1 MNIIPWINLL
11 PGLGLVG
18 IVMIIHWKWSIG
30 AGSILYA
37 SSRMIIQLILIGFVL
52 NFIFNQSNPAWI
64 ALILLIMI
72 SIASWIALRTIK
84 EKRSQYLLWS
94 LISIFIGGS
103 LPLGVVI
110 FLIIKPST
118 WYDPRVILPIAG
130 MIYANGMNS
139 VSLSADRYF
148 VEIKH
153 GATHIQARAEALKTA
168 LIPITNAF
176 LAVGLVSLP
185 GMMTG
190 QILAGVSPLIAVRYQ
205 IMVMCM
211 VFSAS
216 GLTAAIFLTSLK
228 QK

>member
-18 IVMIIHWKWSIG
+18 VVMFIYWKWSIG

-37 SSRMIIQLILIGFVL
+37 SSRMIIQLILIGFIL
-52 NFIFNQSNPAWI
+52 NFIFNQSNPVWI
-64 ALILLIMI
+64 ALILLSMI
-72 SIASWIALRTIK
+72 SIASWIALRILK
-84 EKRSQYLLWS
+84 EKRSEYLLRS
-94 LISIFIGGS
+94 LLAIFVGGS
-103 LPLGVVI
+103 LPLGIVI
-110 FLIIKPST
+110 FLIIKPSV

-139 VSLSADRYF
+139 VSLAADRYF
-148 VEIKH
+148 SEIKH
-153 GATHIQARAEALKTA
+153 GANHIKARAEALKTA

-228 QK
+228 K